1 MATLYNW
8 IRWQEIYQSIP
19 ILAWWWQVCDLH
31 DSLNVYWNIVVY
43 IYIYTGVKYTS
54 GRDSSNLV
62 IKFMSSKRY
71 CGMEYRMLPR
81 AQCCCGLA
89 CACGVYVLGL
99 RRSVLRNR
107 EFWGASFVFWPGS
120 ADWVDV
126 CSGEADSPVC
136 VLAVVCPTGD
146 SVQRICVTG
155 FCRVLRYRL
164 WVVRPMTTSSGV
176 FVCDRENCIGRTKAG
191 CQRWVGNCVE
201 RRGEVLHQW
210 WQRFT
215 NLASPLDIYLH
226 RCGGHLKTLRPVAL
240 RQVLLFLL
248 ANHRR
253 PFKRPRVRTVWPRF
267 PDSRH
272 LIGWKEV
279 TERLLYFVYKMTM
292 ILTAQLWGSCDALTS
307 RFLLW
312 K

>member
-1 MATLYNW
+1 
-8 IRWQEIYQSIP
+8 
-19 ILAWWWQVCDLH
+19 
-31 DSLNVYWNIVVY
+31 
-43 IYIYTGVKYTS
+43 
-54 GRDSSNLV
+54 
-62 IKFMSSKRY
+62 
-71 CGMEYRMLPR
+71 MEYRMLPR

-89 CACGVYVLGL
+89 CAWGVYVLGL

-164 WVVRPMTTSSGV
+164 WVVRPVTTSSGV

-201 RRGEVLHQW
+201 RRGEVLHQYFLW
-210 WQRFT
+210 CVPEQTFEQT
-215 NLASPLDIYLH
+215 IE
-226 RCGGHLKTLRPVAL
+226 TLVIWDAIM
-240 RQVLLFLL
+240 
-248 ANHRR
+248 
-253 PFKRPRVRTVWPRF
+253 
-267 PDSRH
+267 
-272 LIGWKEV
+272 LIMMSW
-279 TERLLYFVYKMTM
+279 
-292 ILTAQLWGSCDALTS
+292 
-307 RFLLW
+307 
-312 K
+312 